1 MDSRPSA
8 AEPKQ
13 SYQPVATWSRVGVNG
28 NGTGPSTPRTTG
40 SSTPTSNF
48 SEPVS
53 LSPYPPTLDLLA
65 PLLFS
70 QHQAQL
76 LQYNKL
82 ISPGRGGGGG
92 LQPTS
97 LAGLPPVP
105 NIQAPPRSR
114 SSSKV
119 SNKDGH
125 SSKQSPAAQNCH
137 GTRGFKNIERQ
148 DCEGMTMEKDT
159 NIIPHEK
166 AKSKPKAKETPETT
180 PLKTQ
185 PDLTHPLPSRPARG
199 VAQTQQLSTGSST
212 QSSSVPSTPH
222 QRARNLSFASRE
234 PSPTAIQ
241 NHSPRSAYSEP
252 NGGVASLPVRQ
263 QAPMRP
269 CRFETAQFKQRR
281 RMPYSLGSDRLEKIC
296 REKIKSKLSE
306 DEERKLSTDMRE
318 LYDRI
323 LPSPSVEENRK
334 KMVTKLEKIFNDE
347 WPGHD
352 IRVHRFGSSG
362 NLLCSDDSDGAC
374 WSLPRTRE
382 CTRLTNASGYLYHDR
397 LERIGGCLHNS
408 GSPGK
413 TYVQGSQD

>member
-1 MDSRPSA
+1 MDSRSTA
-8 AEPKQ
+8 AEPNQ
-13 SYQPVATWSRVGVNG
+13 AYQPVASWNRVGVNG
-28 NGTGPSTPRTTG
+28 NGPSTPRTTG
-40 SSTPTSNF
+40 SSTPTSTF
-48 SEPVS
+48 SEPTPV
-53 LSPYPPTLDLLA
+53 SPYPPTLDLLA

-92 LQPTS
+92 LLPTS
-97 LAGLPPVP
+97 LAGLPPIP
-105 NIQAPPRSR
+105 NIQAAPRSR

-148 DCEGMTMEKDT
+148 VCEGMTMEKDT
-159 NIIPHEK
+159 GIIIPHETAK
-166 AKSKPKAKETPETT
+166 AKAKGKETPEKA

-185 PDLTHPLPSRPARG
+185 PDLAHPLPSRPARG
-199 VAQTQQLSTGSST
+199 AAQAQQLSTGST
-212 QSSSVPSTPH
+212 AQSSSVPSTPH

-234 PSPTAIQ
+234 PSPTATQ

-252 NGGVASLPVRQ
+252 NGGIASLPVRQ
-263 QAPMRP
+263 QLPMRP

-281 RMPYSLGSDRLEKIC
+281 RMPYSLGSDRLETIHP
-296 REKIKSKLSE
+296 EKIKSKLSE
-306 DEERKLSTDMRE
+306 EEERKLSTDMRE
-318 LYDRI
+318 LYDRL

-362 NLLCSDDSDGAC
+362 NLLCSDDSDGA
-374 WSLPRTRE
+374 L
-382 CTRLTNASGYLYHDR
+382 
-397 LERIGGCLHNS
+397 
-408 GSPGK
+408 
-413 TYVQGSQD
+413 